1 MRKEEEEEVKVVM
14 HRVPQK
20 IKDFAGLISAV
31 LVISGAL
38 VGAGHWIVKEV
49 SASTNERID
58 ALESKIDSNQD
69 ENKRAVTRLELL
81 TLIDTTPENTAEI
94 ERVAR
99 YYFQTLKGDWYLTSL
114 YSTWCREYGGDAS
127 IVVK

>member
-1 MRKEEEEEVKVVM
+1 MRKENGIEIKPHKAAQKVK
-14 HRVPQK
+14 
-20 IKDFAGLISAV
+20 DLAALISAV
-31 LVISGAL
+31 LVITTAL

-58 ALESKIDSNQD
+58 ALEAKIEANQD
-69 ENKRAVTRLELL
+69 ENKRAVTRLELM
-81 TLIDTTPENTAEI
+81 TLIEASPENTAEI

-99 YYFQTLKGDWYLTSL
+99 YYFQTLEGDWYLTSL
-114 YSTWCREYGGDAS
+114 YSNWCREYGGDAS